1 MRNEIIFLIQEM
13 NINENTKITYDLSV
27 KLRKIRE
34 SCNNEEDLKKWY
46 NLRNGRDT
54 IKTMLEFIK

>member
-1 MRNEIIFLIQEM
+1 MKNEIIILIQEM

-27 KLRKIRE
+27 KLKQIRE
-34 SCNNEEDLKKWY
+34 NCNNEEELKKWY

-54 IKTMLEFIK
+54 IKTMLEYIK